1 MKCEVCGT
9 EIPTGEV
16 ECPECGNKLET
27 THREIVQMKK
37 RNDHNKKALL
47 ICGGIILIVL
57 IYVLAAY
64 DFAPRGSRP
73 VERLTYQQTIDRGY
87 DDGSI
92 QVAIDKQKNVEEFVH
107 NALDLQNIKTGQYC
121 LSDGNTTIVCFYA
134 EGMLEN
140 NQYSI
145 SYSVVH
151 KQVKTG
157 RLEVYG
163 TNSKSIQTVS
173 SIPVDETTIN
183 RIGDYLEIDQAY
195 SLLNKVKEKMAQD
208 KNDQKRFIYINKEN
222 PEISII
228 ENQESESEYTFNA
241 SVDIDYSKINKNR

>member
-16 ECPECGNKLET
+16 ECPECGNKLEV
-27 THREIVQMKK
+27 THQEIVQTKK

-47 ICGGIILIVL
+47 ICGSIILIIL

-64 DFAPRGSRP
+64 DFAPRSSGP
-73 VERLTYQQTIDRGY
+73 IERLTYQQTIDRGY

-92 QVAIDKQKNVEEFVH
+92 QVAIDKQKDVEEFIY
-107 NALDLQNIKTGQYC
+107 NALDLQNIKSSQYC
-121 LSDGNTTIVCFYA
+121 LSDGNTTIVCFYV
-134 EGMLEN
+134 EGMLES

-145 SYSVVH
+145 SYSVVN
-151 KQVKTG
+151 KQLKTS

-163 TNSKSIQTVS
+163 TNNKSIQTLS
-173 SIPVDETTIN
+173 NIPIDETIMN
-183 RIGDYLEIDQAY
+183 KMGDYIEINQAY
-195 SLLNKVKEKMAQD
+195 SLLNKAREKMAKD
-208 KNDQKRFIYINKEN
+208 KNDQKRYIYINQEN

-228 ENQESESEYTFNA
+228 ENQESESEYSFNV
-241 SVDIDYSKINKNR
+241 SIDIDYSKINKNR